1 MDRRIL
7 ELFAELLFV
16 FFYPFV
22 PLFFALSLRV
32 GIFGWLVYA
41 LFLTPPTALWYYI
54 MKKRAKNYWKLLM
67 AERKPWDVK
76 KAVEEYVELQ
86 KTQRSNKKA
95 ANSK

>member
-1 MDRRIL
+1 MSRHIL
-7 ELFAELLFV
+7 ELFAELFFV
-16 FFYPFV
+16 FLYPFV
-22 PLFFALSLRV
+22 PLFFVLSLRV

-41 LFLTPPTALWYYI
+41 LFLTPPTALWYYV
-54 MKKRAKNYWKLLM
+54 MKKRAKSYLKLLM